1 MRFFSFL
8 GSSFRVAPSTPWV
21 VELELY
27 GIICGTMED
36 REWVPVWDS
45 FVLPWVTGS
54 LFLCFLSRFPHFPP
68 NDHLSIHVYLLWI
81 AMICWICFGPADSQ
95 LDPSQRPW
103 PRGARP
109 DVCRRIRWSL
119 DRFGL
124 TAASLVAEKL
134 IRRLSLDSDSW
145 NRRWSGEAKA
155 QGLTESLSQ
164 VSESSPWN
172 SQLTQGLKR
181 VR

>member
-45 FVLPWVTGS
+45 FMLPWVTGS

-68 NDHLSIHVYLLWI
+68 NDHLSIHVISCVLAMNCYDLLNLFWASRFTTRPIPAALTPRREARCVPPHPLIAWSLWI
-81 AMICWICFGPADSQ
+81 NRCKSGCWETDPPAV
-95 LDPSQRPW
+95 L
-103 PRGARP
+103 
-109 DVCRRIRWSL
+109 
-119 DRFGL
+119 RFGFL
-124 TAASLVAEKL
+124 KPKVKWRSEGPKTHRV
-134 IRRLSLDSDSW
+134 
-145 NRRWSGEAKA
+145 
-155 QGLTESLSQ
+155 T
-164 VSESSPWN
+164 VSS
-172 SQLTQGLKR
+172 
-181 VR
+181 

>member
-68 NDHLSIHVYLLWI
+68 NDHSSIHVYLLWI

-95 LDPSQRPW
+95 LDPSHLDPAARGPEARCVPPHPLIAWSPW
-103 PRGARP
+103 INRCKSGCWETDPPA
-109 DVCRRIRWSL
+109 VL
-119 DRFGL
+119 RFGFL
-124 TAASLVAEKL
+124 KPKVKWRSEGPKTHRV
-134 IRRLSLDSDSW
+134 
-145 NRRWSGEAKA
+145 
-155 QGLTESLSQ
+155 T
-164 VSESSPWN
+164 VSS
-172 SQLTQGLKR
+172 
-181 VR
+181 

>member
-1 MRFFSFL
+1 MCRFLVGTNNFMRFFSFL

-68 NDHLSIHVYLLWI
+68 NDHVSVHVYLHELLWFVEFVLGQQIHNLAHPSGLDPAARGPEARCVPPHPLIAWSLWI
-81 AMICWICFGPADSQ
+81 NRCKSGCWETDPPAV
-95 LDPSQRPW
+95 L
-103 PRGARP
+103 
-109 DVCRRIRWSL
+109 
-119 DRFGL
+119 RFGFL
-124 TAASLVAEKL
+124 KPKVKWRSEGPKTHRV
-134 IRRLSLDSDSW
+134 
-145 NRRWSGEAKA
+145 
-155 QGLTESLSQ
+155 T
-164 VSESSPWN
+164 VSS
-172 SQLTQGLKR
+172 
-181 VR
+181 